1 MSPFDSVHRGAESF
15 PYVRLIVSAINY
27 MDNIYKGQYYLI
39 IIITKITTIIIQL
52 VTAEMEENGNY
63 DTKLDESLISGG
75 Q

>member
-52 VTAEMEENGNY
+52 VTAEMAENGNY